1 MTTFSEKELRIPLNH
16 IRNQLVLVI
25 SADNPDTLCNQTDAE
40 DHGESPWQLTEGCE
54 YEFEF
59 SDQEYT
65 FEKNAGIIKHSRKRP
80 SHGLLRPNTYT
91 GTLHLQI
98 LHLPSGKVTTL
109 RLEVRSIKTSYRS
122 DYRYMLENI
131 TEHCTDLLMQHTSPV
146 IQNFEPDFETDHK
159 TLYQRFSFVKAIVG
173 SDEFTEAIHRILLF
187 PSTKWKS
194 ESEER
199 TTSSVRRFGRKE
211 IRQLQTGSRRIPLE
225 GNKTLSTVP
234 ERIYTARQF
243 ETVDTHENRFV
254 KYALEQFLLFCL
266 KIEKHSPKTRTGEE
280 ARLLT
285 HRLEDFLNHDLFRK
299 VSAPDNLHLNSPVL
313 QRKEGYREILRTWL
327 MFDLAAKLV
336 WRGGEDVYGGSKR
349 DMATL
354 YEYWV
359 FFQLLEAVKNVFH
372 IDPVSLSNLIGKTT
386 DGLGLKL
393 KQGLHTAVSGIS
405 DSGPRK
411 LKVLFSFN
419 RTFGQKLYPS
429 GGSWSRSLRPDYT
442 LSLWPAE
449 LSDSESEEQELMVH
463 IHFDAKYKTEHLF
476 DGGSVPEEDANVET
490 IDNDIKNRYKKDDI
504 LKMHVYR
511 DAIRRTAGAYVIY
524 PGNVP
529 YSAHGFREILPGLG
543 AFAVSPSRTDTG
555 IGHIES
561 FILDVREHLMNRA
574 SQREHMAA
582 QTWLVHK
589 NDPVILHSPL
599 PEFNHQ
605 LERVIPDKTPV
616 LVGYYKS
623 SRHLAWCE
631 TTGFYNFRSGNGPG
645 ALSLT
650 PSVVGARYLLLYSKE
665 KYTTELW
672 EIIDYPQF
680 WSKQDLIDADYPGEP
695 GQEGYLVLKI
705 QRQKTNVFD
714 NLKWDVSLFNDYA
727 ENRQKGYPMQI
738 TLTELLNKSSTFHR
752 AQ

>member
-1 MTTFSEKELRIPLNH
+1 M
-16 IRNQLVLVI
+16 VLTI
-25 SADNPDTLCNQTDAE
+25 SADNSDTLCQQSDAE
-40 DHGESPWQLTEGCE
+40 DHGESDWQLTEGCE

-59 SDQEYT
+59 SNEDYT
-65 FEKNAGIIKHSRKRP
+65 FEKIAGIIKQSRNRP
-80 SHGLLRPNTYT
+80 SNGLLRPNTYT
-91 GTLHLQI
+91 GTLHLSV
-98 LHLPSGKVTTL
+98 LHRPSGKTTTI
-109 RLEVRSIKTSYRS
+109 RLEVRSVKTSYRS
-122 DYRYMLENI
+122 DYRFMLENI

-146 IQNFEPDFETDHK
+146 VQNFEPDFETDHK
-159 TLYQRFSFVKAIVG
+159 TLYQRFSFVKSIVG

-187 PSTKWKS
+187 PATKWKS
-194 ESEER
+194 ETEER
-199 TTSSVRRFGRKE
+199 TISSVRRFGRKE
-211 IRQLQTGSRRIPLE
+211 VRQLQAGSRRIPLE
-225 GNKTLSTVP
+225 GNKNLSTVP
-234 ERIYTARQF
+234 EHIYTAKQF

-266 KIEKHSPKTRTGEE
+266 KIEKHSPQTRTGEE
-280 ARLLT
+280 ARLLI

-299 VSAPDNLHLNSPVL
+299 VSAPVNLHLNSPVL

-327 MFDLAAKLV
+327 MFDLAAKLI
-336 WRGGEDVYGGSKR
+336 WQGGEDVYGGSKR

-359 FFQLLEAVKNVFH
+359 FFQLLEAVKHVFH
-372 IDPVSLSNLIGKTT
+372 IDPVSLSDLIGKTN

-419 RTFGQKLYPS
+419 RTFGQKLYPG

-449 LSDSESEEQELMVH
+449 LSDVEAEEQELMVH

-476 DGGSVPEEDANVET
+476 NGGSIPDEEAEGET
-490 IDNDIKNRYKKDDI
+490 IDSDIKNRYKKDDI

-529 YSAHGFREILPGLG
+529 YTVYGFRELLPGLG

-555 IGHIES
+555 ISHIES
-561 FILDVREHLMNRA
+561 FIIDVREHLMNRA

-589 NDPVILHSPL
+589 NTPVSLHSPL

-605 LERVIPDKTPV
+605 LERLIPDTTTV

-623 SRHLAWCE
+623 AEHLNWCE
-631 TTGFYNFRSGNGPG
+631 TSGFYNFRSGSGRG
-645 ALSLT
+645 ALPLT
-650 PSVVGARYLLLYSKE
+650 PAVTGARYLLLYSKE
-665 KYTTELW
+665 QYTTELW

-680 WSKQDLIDADYPGEP
+680 WSKQDLIEAAYPGEP
-695 GQEGYLVLKI
+695 SQEGYLVLNI
-705 QRQKTNVFD
+705 QRPKTTVFD
-714 NLKWDVSLFNDYA
+714 NLKWDVSSFNNSA
-727 ENRQKGYPMQI
+727 ENLRKRYPMQL
-738 TLTELLNKSSTFHR
+738 TLTELLNQSLISLPT
-752 AQ
+752 Q

>member
-1 MTTFSEKELRIPLNH
+1 MTALSEKELRIPLDH
-16 IRNQLVLVI
+16 IQNQLVLTI
-25 SADNPDTLCNQTDAE
+25 SADNPETLCNQADAE

-54 YEFEF
+54 YQFEF
-59 SDQEYT
+59 SDREFT
-65 FEKNAGIIKHSRKRP
+65 FEKTAGIVKHIRNRP

-91 GTLHLQI
+91 GTLLLQI
-98 LHLPSGKVTTL
+98 LHHPTGKTTAL
-109 RLEVRSIKTSYRS
+109 RLEVRSAKTSYRS
-122 DYRYMLENI
+122 DYRFMLENI

-146 IQNFEPDFETDHK
+146 VQNFEPDFETDHK

-199 TTSSVRRFGRKE
+199 ATSSVRRFGRKE

-225 GNKTLSTVP
+225 GNENISTVP

-254 KYALEQFLLFCL
+254 KHALEQFLLFCL

-280 ARLLT
+280 ARSLI

-299 VSAPDNLHLNSPVL
+299 VSTPVNLHLNSPVL

-327 MFDLAAKLV
+327 MFDLAAKLI
-336 WRGGEDVYGGSKR
+336 WQGGEDVYGGSKR

-359 FFQLLEAVKNVFH
+359 FFQLLEAVKHVFR
-372 IDPVSLSNLIGKTT
+372 IDPVSLADLIGKTH

-419 RTFGQKLYPS
+419 RTFGQQRYPG

-449 LSDSESEEQELMVH
+449 LSNTEAEEQELMVH
-463 IHFDAKYKTEHLF
+463 VHFDTKYKTEHLF
-476 DGGSVPEEDANVET
+476 DGGVVSEEDSDGET
-490 IDNDIKNRYKKDDI
+490 MNNDIKNRYKKDDI

-511 DAIRRTAGAYVIY
+511 DAIRRTAGAYIIY

-529 YSAHGFREILPGLG
+529 YKVYGFRELLPGLG

-555 IGHIES
+555 IGHIEA
-561 FILDVREHLMNRA
+561 FIIDVREHLMNRA

-589 NDPVILHSPL
+589 NAPVSLHSPL

-605 LERVIPDKTPV
+605 LERLIPDTTTV
-616 LVGYYKS
+616 LIGYYKS
-623 SRHLAWCE
+623 SDHLNWCK
-631 TTGFYNFRSGNGPG
+631 TNGYYNFRSGNGRG

-680 WSKQDLIDADYPGEP
+680 WSKQDLIEADYPGEP
-695 GQEGYLVLKI
+695 SQEGYLVLKI
-705 QRQKTNVFD
+705 QRSKTLLSD
-714 NLKWDVSLFNDYA
+714 NLKWDISLFDQLTESSRKY
-727 ENRQKGYPMQI
+727 YPFQV
-738 TLTELLNKSSTFHR
+738 TLTELLNKAITD
-752 AQ
+752 